1 MITIETIILLACL
14 LLLIYLSA
22 YFSSA
27 EIAITTLSNV
37 DVGDMLLKKE
47 KNARYVDFLWKNIED
62 TLALIALANNI
73 VNFTIS
79 SVSTAIA
86 IHAFGEVGIAIA
98 IGAVTFVVLE
108 FGEITPKAYASLN
121 AERVAKKRAK
131 TIYYMLKALYPLVNA
146 LLISGRGMI
155 RLFGGKTEREDDIV
169 TEDDIKT
176 MATLGAQDGTVE
188 TIEKEIIHRVFTFG
202 DVLVGDV
209 MIPFSKI
216 FTLGHKATVGRAKR
230 AAIAT
235 GHSRI
240 PVIDRKAKRVVGVLY
255 SKDLIGKNPR
265 LRVDKLIRRPFMAQ
279 ERTKAAH
286 LFKALKEKRVH
297 LAIVVN
303 SKRKMVGV
311 VTLEDLL
318 EEIVGEILDEYDPE
332 IEA

>member
-1 MITIETIILLACL
+1 MILETVLLLACL
-14 LLLIYLSA
+14 TLLMYSSA

-37 DVGDMLLKKE
+37 DVGDMLLKNE
-47 KNARYVDFLWKNIED
+47 KNARYVDYLWKNIED
-62 TLALIALANNI
+62 TLALIALANNV

-79 SVSTAIA
+79 SVSTALA
-86 IHAFGEVGIAIA
+86 IYAFGELGIAIA
-98 IGAVTFVVLE
+98 IGVVTFVVLE

-131 TIYYMLKALYPLVNA
+131 TIYYMLRGLNPLVQT
-146 LLISGRGMI
+146 LLLSGKGMI
-155 RLFGGKTEREDDIV
+155 KLFGGKTERDDEVV

-176 MATLGAQDGTVE
+176 MATLGAKDGTVE
-188 TIEKEIIHRVFTFG
+188 AIEEEIIHRVFKFG
-202 DVLVGDV
+202 DVFVKDV
-209 MIPFSKI
+209 MIPRSKV
-216 FTLGHKATVGRAKR
+216 FTLGHKATIRRAKR
-230 AAIAT
+230 AAVAT

-265 LRVDKLIRRPFMAQ
+265 LRVEKLIRKPFMVR
-279 ERTKAAH
+279 ETTKAAL
-286 LFKALKEKRVH
+286 LFGVLKEKRVH
-297 LAIVVN
+297 LAIVRN
-303 SKRKMVGV
+303 RRSKMVGI

-332 IEA
+332 EET